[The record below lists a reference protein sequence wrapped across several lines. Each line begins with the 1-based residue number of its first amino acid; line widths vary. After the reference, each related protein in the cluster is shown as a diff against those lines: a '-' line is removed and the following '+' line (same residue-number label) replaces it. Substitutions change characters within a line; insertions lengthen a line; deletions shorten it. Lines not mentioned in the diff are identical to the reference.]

1 MGMCEII
8 DKGTLGAQ
16 LFTDLKSK
24 KYKPATEFTLTL
36 TKKALTEN
44 MQSDNACFEA
54 CAVILKSLGW
64 KKIILELNEEAKEY
78 LDRFI
83 QEIEINNLKNKIDEV
98 ERKNK
103 ERIKKHIR
111 KKIYVFSSEER
122 HCLRFLYRVSR
133 FYTQYKEKKW
143 FIVDENLSSLFENF
157 LNDIEKKQI
166 NLINDTPTRNAKTNP
181 KYPESTV
188 EALMADHKNNVFWEA
203 LNGKTNDQK
212 ISRQLPVGLYL
223 GNHTKGKEFFP
234 TGHIDLWTGNTEEI
248 QVVELKAENPMVG
261 IITEIF
267 FYSNF
272 VRDLV
277 WEHGAFTMNPPSKT
291 EKVEKLRG
299 YDTLFEN
306 AAEIKKIN
314 GIMLAD
320 SYDQLIKNDKG
331 ILEVL
336 SDNAIKE
343 GPKIT
348 YSKASYEITEIKD
361 KDGIK
366 KKP

>member
-16 LFTDLKSK
+16 LFTDLRSK

-44 MQSDNACFEA
+44 MQGYNACFEA
-54 CAVILKSLGW
+54 CAIILKSLGC
-64 KKIILELNEEAKEY
+64 KEIILELNEEAQEY
-78 LDRFI
+78 LDRFE

-98 ERKNK
+98 EEENK
-103 ERIKKHIR
+103 ERTKKHIR
-111 KKIYVFSSEER
+111 EKVYVFSSEER

-133 FYTQYKEKKW
+133 FYTQYKEKEW
-143 FIVDENLSSLFENF
+143 FIVDENLPSLFENF

-166 NLINDTPTRNAKTNP
+166 NLINDTPTQQAKLNP
-181 KYPESTV
+181 VYLESTV
-188 EALMADHKNNVFWEA
+188 EASMADNKNVF
-203 LNGKTNDQK
+203 GKNQK
-212 ISRQLPVGLYL
+212 INRQLPVGLYL
-223 GNHTKGKEFFP
+223 NEQKTGNEFFP

-248 QVVELKAENPMVG
+248 QVVELKADNPMVG

-277 WEHGAFTMNPPSKT
+277 WEHGAFKMNPPSKT
-291 EKVEKLRG
+291 EKVEKFRG
-299 YDTLFEN
+299 YDTLLKN

-314 GIMLAD
+314 GIML
-320 SYDQLIKNDKG
+320 SNEYHSLIRDHEERILQTLNANSAG
-331 ILEVL
+331 IQYFCANYILEKL
-336 SDNAIKE
+336 
-343 GPKIT
+343 
-348 YSKASYEITEIKD
+348 
-361 KDGIK
+361 GIK
-366 KKP
+366 IPS

>member
-8 DKGTLGAQ
+8 DKGTLGTQ
-16 LFTDLKSK
+16 LITDLSSK

-44 MQSDNACFEA
+44 MQEDDACFEA

-64 KKIILELNEEAKEY
+64 KKIILELNEDAQEY
-78 LDRFI
+78 LNRFK

-103 ERIKKHIR
+103 ERTKKHIR
-111 KKIYVFSSEER
+111 EKIHVFSSEER

-143 FIVDENLSSLFENF
+143 FIVDKNLLSLFENF

-166 NLINDTPTRNAKTNP
+166 NLINDTPTQEAEPNP
-181 KYPESTV
+181 KSPESMV
-188 EALMADHKNNVFWEA
+188 EALMADPDHKNVFWEA
-203 LNGKTNDQK
+203 LNGKTNDQE

-223 GNHTKGKEFFP
+223 GNHTEGKEFFP
-234 TGHIDLWTGNTEEI
+234 TGRIDLWTGNEKEI
-248 QVVELKAENPMVG
+248 QVVELKTKNLMIG

-272 VRDLV
+272 MYDLTRGIF
-277 WEHGAFTMNPPSKT
+277 EFNKSNAKC
-291 EKVEKLRG
+291 RG
-299 YDTLFEN
+299 YSHLKDISKN
-306 AAEIKKIN
+306 KPEIT
-314 GIMLAD
+314 GVMLAD
-320 SYDQLIKNDKG
+320 SYHSLLDSQEA
-331 ILEVL
+331 ILRIMNE
-336 SDNAIKE
+336 
-343 GPKIT
+343 PKKIH
-348 YSKASYEITEIKD
+348 YSMASYEFEEENNTITISTENFSASREKL
-361 KDGIK
+361 KA
-366 KKP
+366 